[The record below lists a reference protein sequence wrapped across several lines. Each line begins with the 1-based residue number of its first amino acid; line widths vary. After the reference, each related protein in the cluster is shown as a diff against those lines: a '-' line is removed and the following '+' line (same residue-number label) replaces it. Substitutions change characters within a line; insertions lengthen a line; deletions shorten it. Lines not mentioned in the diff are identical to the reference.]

1 MKLACVVQCVFGTK
15 IVTTVLSPLLNVP
28 LEGLKLTPVMP
39 LLDTD
44 QLSGIWEPAA
54 RVSVTVHTQPFLRAQ
69 SLCAFKELGLTTID
83 GGIIGVCVGFGVGEG
98 VGVGTGSAPWFATA
112 TGEGTGD
119 GLGVVKGVDGYADGI
134 GEIFEM

>member
-1 MKLACVVQCVFGTK
+1 MKLACLGQRVFGTK
-15 IVTTVLSPLLNVP
+15 IVTTLLSPLLNVP
-28 LEGLKLTPVMP
+28 RAGLKLMPIMP
-39 LLDTD
+39 LLDAD
-44 QLSGIWEPAA
+44 QLSALWEPAA
-54 RVSVTVHTQPFLRAQ
+54 RASVTVHTQPFLRAQ
-69 SLCAFKELGLTTID
+69 SLCAFKELGLTTNV

-134 GEIFEM
+134 GEIFEV